1 MTKISQTE
9 KNIRSADDADSAD
22 NKSARSPSP
31 SVLPL
36 LRYLRHLRN
45 LRINILPLK
54 SARLERCPWPFEPSE
69 TIPGGMVLPHP

>member
-36 LRYLRHLRN
+36 LRYLRD